1 MAGSTIDENL
11 LVEFLEDD
19 GIDVSTAKFLHVR
32 LCFEYTHYCVD
43 QFYWFKK
50 LHFLLVL
57 PSLFIRAKSWF
68 VYSFAIG

>member
-43 QFYWFKK
+43 QFYC
-50 LHFLLVL
+50 
-57 PSLFIRAKSWF
+57 
-68 VYSFAIG
+68 